1 MAKAIRKYQYK
12 NKKGRWNTY
21 KQDETYDFPYTYGRW
36 QREKDFV
43 KKDGYYKVLVKTKNS
58 RSGLSKSV
66 DKVYYYETPNKRW
79 VYSDIKQCR
88 KKK

>member
-1 MAKAIRKYQYK
+1 MAKAVRYSQIR
-12 NKKGRWNTY
+12 NDKGKWKSYDVRLV
-21 KQDETYDFPYTYGRW
+21 DDFPYTYGRW
-36 QREKDFV
+36 KREKDFV